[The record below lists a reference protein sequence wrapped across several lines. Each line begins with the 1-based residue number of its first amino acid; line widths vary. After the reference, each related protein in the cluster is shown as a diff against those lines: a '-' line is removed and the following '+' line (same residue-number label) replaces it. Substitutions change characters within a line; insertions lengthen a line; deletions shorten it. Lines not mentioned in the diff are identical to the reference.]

1 MHSNS
6 RRGFIVYSD
15 LCRRQQH
22 RLSVFHILSWLRS
35 SLSFPAS
42 QAVSGGFWSLTMTP
56 IIQLLNLYA
65 TLTLLHQKA
74 WALRHSMD
82 EREDYLEA
90 EGFAYHSAIVA
101 RVRAHLDSLI
111 TWCDHSL
118 DFIHRALLYT
128 SKDLD

>member
-1 MHSNS
+1 M
-6 RRGFIVYSD
+6 
-15 LCRRQQH
+15 LCRRQRH
-22 RLSVFHILSWLRS
+22 RISVFHIVTATAGFF
-35 SLSFPAS
+35 SLI
-42 QAVSGGFWSLTMTP
+42 MTP
-56 IIQLLNLYA
+56 LFQMIHLYA

-90 EGFAYHSAIVA
+90 EEFAYHSAIVA